1 MCATERLAMEKKLSD
16 SRWYQHGLPNALRAV
31 GLSLLLLLALSR
43 PALGQQVAISGTVT
57 TSEGTPLSGVMVRVQ
72 GTDTRSVTAPSGKY
86 FINAPADAVLTFAL
100 VGRSPVQIT
109 VSGRTTIDV
118 TMARV
123 AYLEEVVV
131 TSYTEQRRADITGA
145 VASVPIDVIN
155 RETGASV
162 LQKLAA
168 ATPGV
173 TVDNSGSPGSRST
186 VRIRGISSFQNNDPL
201 YIVDGTPVQDTY
213 VNWLNPEDIT
223 SIQVLKDA
231 SAASIYGSRASNG
244 VILIETTKKGLVGP
258 PRTTVRLRTGIANPV
273 RGYDDFLLTNS
284 LDYFKVV
291 KASFQNAGLAVP
303 TNIYG
308 NANSPSVP
316 AYIWPNN
323 CGPVDSAGSATPGP
337 CTSVNLASYRYPGT
351 LIMPGSQGTNWW
363 KAVFGTGKL
372 ADANLDVSGGSPDNT
387 YGVSFNFYNQDGTA
401 KYNQF
406 KRGTVRVNTEFR
418 RGKLNFGENMAIGI
432 ERAYG
437 GVGDD
442 NFGEGNILGKNILM
456 QPVVPVRDVAGNFA
470 SGKAVGLGNNTNP
483 LKVAYEGRNNIS
495 KNNRIFGNV
504 FAGYGPLPALRV
516 QTKFGFSVG
525 QGSYNQYNPIYP
537 ENSEPTLSNGISE
550 FQQNFTDWTWSNT
563 ATYALTYA
571 QNTLN
576 LLAGQEANAGNYRR
590 VDGSIGNL
598 LNTSLPSRYISDAL
612 GSPTTKNVFSAGTE
626 YALLSFFGKADYNF
640 AERYIA
646 SATLRRDGSSRLGP
660 ANRWGTFP
668 AFGVGW
674 HLTNESFMQGNH
686 FLSDGLIRYG
696 WGVTGNQT
704 ITAGRIVS
712 QYGGDRGATFYDI
725 TGSNTSI
732 VAGFRQTSIGNPNL
746 KWEEDRS
753 QNIGADL
760 SFLDNQVN
768 VVLDLYIRTTNNLLF
783 DPALPAT
790 AGFASPPIVNIGSME
805 NRGIDFSIGHRASAW
820 NVTLT
825 GSHYKNKIVKIDGVQ
840 KFFYGPGGTQV
851 LRFGNPIINQL
862 GSPISAFYGY
872 VADGYFRDAADV
884 TAHATQAGAKP
895 GRIKFRDLN
904 KDGKI
909 DLNDRK
915 VIGSPH
921 PDFTAG
927 LDLGYRWH
935 SFDLAGTIFGTFG
948 NDIFEAQKQFYVFR
962 NFSTNV
968 RKDLLDNSWTPTRQN
983 AKYPRLDVNDTY
995 SYALS
1000 SYYVEDGSYV
1010 RMRSLQLGY
1019 TVPAATKWIGQSL
1032 SGTRVYVQA
1041 ENLFTITG
1049 YDGLDP
1055 ALPEQSFTGAAGDV
1069 RDQFRGVDRGTYP
1082 SNRVLSI
1089 GVSTTF

>member
-1 MCATERLAMEKKLSD
+1 MWATERLAMEEKMSNT
-16 SRWYQHGLPNALRAV
+16 RWYQRGLPNALRAV
-31 GLSLLLLLALSR
+31 GLGLLLVLALSR
-43 PALGQQVAISGTVT
+43 PAFGQQIAVTGTV
-57 TSEGTPLSGVMVRVQ
+57 SSNEGAPLAGVTVRVQ
-72 GTDTRSVTAPSGKY
+72 GTDSRAVTGVNGKY
-86 FINAPADAVLTFAL
+86 FLSAPADGILTFAL

-109 VSGRTTIDV
+109 ISGRTTIDV
-118 TMARV
+118 TMAHV

-145 VASVPIDVIN
+145 VASVPLDVIN

-173 TVDNSGSPGSRST
+173 TVDNSGSPGGRST

-201 YIVDGTPVQDTY
+201 YVVDGTPVQDSY
-213 VNWLNPEDIT
+213 VNFLNPEDIT

-244 VILIETTKKGLVGP
+244 VILIETTRKGLVGP
-258 PRTTVRLRTGIANPV
+258 PKTTLRLRTGVASPT
-273 RGYDDFLLTNS
+273 RGLDDFLLTNS

-291 KASFQNAGLAVP
+291 KASFNNAGVKVP

-308 NANSPSVP
+308 DSLNPSVP
-316 AYIWPNN
+316 KFIWPNN
-323 CGPVDSAGSATPGP
+323 CGAGGTGP
-337 CTSVNLASYRYPGT
+337 CSSVDPATYSYPSS
-351 LIMPGSQGTNWW
+351 LIMPGSQGTDWW

-406 KRGTVRVNTEFR
+406 RRGTVRANTEFR
-418 RGKLNFGENMAIGI
+418 RGKLNFGENVAVGV

-456 QPVVPVRDVAGNFA
+456 QPVVPIRDIMGNFA

-504 FAGYGPLPALRV
+504 FAGYGPLPALRL
-516 QTKFGFSVG
+516 QTKFGFNVG
-525 QGSYNQYNPIYP
+525 QGSYAGYSFITP
-537 ENSEPTLSNGISE
+537 ENSEPSLSNGINENQS
-550 FQQNFTDWTWSNT
+550 NFTDWTWSNT
-563 ATYALTYA
+563 ATYAITYA

-576 LLAGQEANAGNYRR
+576 LLGGQEANAGNYRQIF
-590 VDGSIGNL
+590 GSIGNL
-598 LNTSLPSRYISDAL
+598 LNTSLPSRYIQDAL
-612 GSPTTKNVFSAGTE
+612 GSPITKNVSSVGSE

-640 AERYIA
+640 ADRYIA
-646 SATLRRDGSSRLGP
+646 TATVRRDGSSRLGP

-668 AFGVGW
+668 AFGLGW
-674 HLTNESFMQGNH
+674 HLTNEPFMQGGH
-686 FLSDGLIRYG
+686 MLSDALIRYG
-696 WGVTGNQT
+696 WGRTGNQS
-704 ITAGRIVS
+704 IPAGRIVS
-712 QYGGDRGATFYDI
+712 QFGGDRGATFYDI
-725 TGSNTSI
+725 TGSNTGI
-732 VAGFRQTSIGNPNL
+732 VAGFRQISIGNNNL

-753 QNIGADL
+753 QNIGGDL
-760 SFLDNQVN
+760 SFLDNKIN
-768 VVLDLYIRTTNNLLF
+768 VVLDVYKRTTNNLLF
-783 DPALPAT
+783 DPQLPAT
-790 AGFASPPIVNIGSME
+790 AGFASPPIVNIGSMV
-805 NRGIDFSIGHRASAW
+805 NKGIDFSIGHQASSW
-820 NVTLT
+820 NVTFT
-825 GSHYKNKIVKIDGVQ
+825 GSHYKNEIKSIDGVQ

-851 LRFGNPIINQL
+851 LRFGNPIINQV

-872 VADGYFRDAADV
+872 VADGFFRDAADV
-884 TAHATQAGAKP
+884 TAHAIQAGAAP

-904 KDGKI
+904 GDGKI

-935 SFDLAGTIFGTFG
+935 NFDMAGTVFGTFG
-948 NDIFEAQKQFYVFR
+948 NDIFDAQKQFYIFR

-968 RKDLLDNSWTPTRQN
+968 RSDLLANSWTPTHQN

-1000 SYYVEDGSYV
+1000 SYYVENGSYV
-1010 RMRSLQLGY
+1010 RMRSLQVGY
-1019 TVPAATKWIGQSL
+1019 TVPTATKWVGTTL
-1032 SGTRVYVQA
+1032 SGTRVYLQA

-1049 YDGLDP
+1049 YNGLDP

-1069 RDQFRGVDRGTYP
+1069 RDQFRGIDRGTYP
-1082 SNRVLSI
+1082 SNKVFSL
-1089 GVSTTF
+1089 GLSTTF